1 MRSQSNII
9 RRTVVQLVSVP
20 AGGLSLRLGDNPLG
34 LVPPTAR
41 LVSWQISPSPTGA
54 QALTWIALNRDVPLS
69 LSSVSTSQAIPLV
82 AGEALTDQAVTPGQT
97 CDVFPITMICDAA
110 GEVRLVLTYE
120 DRYPGS
126 DEDCG
131 CH

>member
-20 AGGLSLRLGDNPLG
+20 AGGVSLRLGDNPLG
-34 LVPPTAR
+34 LVPATAR

-54 QALTWIALNRDVPLS
+54 QTLTWIALNRDTSLS
-69 LSSVSTSQAIPLV
+69 LSSVLSSQALPLV

-97 CDVFPITMICDAA
+97 CDVFPVTMICDAA

-120 DRYPGS
+120 DRYPGA